1 MSAATVLVLTLQIAG
16 FSGVWERD
24 PDQSDDAQAKMQA
37 AFEQMRSQRQGR
49 RGPGGGPPPGGPPP
63 EGREPGR
70 GGLRGPVSL
79 GTAADELSIEHEG
92 GELRVDD
99 GEQLRIYYLDGEEH
113 KRQMPNGVEL
123 ETTARL
129 VGNAVSIEEKME
141 RGEILRKFEIGPD
154 GETLVLTSTVKLPGM
169 KDPVVIRSVY
179 ERVEDGGVCDEASH
193 IRSWPSAM

>member
-1 MSAATVLVLTLQIAG
+1 MSAAAVLVLTFQMAG

-49 RGPGGGPPPGGPPP
+49 RGPGGGGPPPGGAPP
-63 EGREPGR
+63 EGRSGR
-70 GGLRGPVSL
+70 GGRGGGPRGPVSL
-79 GTAADELSIEHEG
+79 GTAADELTIEQSR

-99 GEQLRIYYLDGEEH
+99 GDQLRIYYLDGQEH

-123 ETTARL
+123 KTTATIA
-129 VGNAVSIEEKME
+129 GNAVSIEEKMD
-141 RGEILRKFEIGPD
+141 RGEILRNFEMAPD

-179 ERVEDGGVCDEASH
+179 ERVGDGGA
-193 IRSWPSAM
+193 